1 MDRTGNTQGEE
12 YAPGHTPSEIE
23 RLIDQGRWFGD
34 LTERLFRCLIRHA
47 LSVTC
52 GRL

>member
-1 MDRTGNTQGEE
+1 MDRTGNAHSDQ

-34 LTERLFRCLIRHA
+34 LTERLFRDA
-47 LSVTC
+47 GMVPE
-52 GRL
+52 